1 MEDCMF
7 ASDPLWWAKR
17 FLAAAAFCI
26 TTINLRLFA
35 ADDLTILECQRRSPF
50 TCTAGEFG
58 PHSGI
63 FVVDTGFSS
72 SATFYPA
79 RFRESPEPGWHFG
92 ETHGQ
97 FTIGSGSLPF
107 VENIR
112 ISTFGNVSEKTRLFL
127 IEKPAKSLVL
137 LGVDGILG
145 LSEMRE
151 MAIRI
156 DLKKQVAARVDSP
169 WQPTAGFVKATLER
183 RRRLDFRLPVT
194 IASSVE
200 LPMMVDTGCWP
211 FMLMQTSTLKFQAQ
225 LGNAVPARRVN
236 ISTATEVREAQTYLL
251 KSITICGFEFRD
263 IEVQEAN
270 FEAIGI
276 GCLSHFDVVLDFP
289 YNEIWLAPH
298 SSEWPKSV
306 PPEASG
312 LFLAFLDTNV
322 LTVFDVQKDSPAS
335 KSLLQVDDQILLFD
349 GKEPKDLSMM
359 EIHQRKTEAGTIL
372 PLRVKRGDRVFDV
385 QLPLGYSFEYPP
397 KWPNKKNVLDE
408 FGEFLE
414 KDAKSPASEHVVPHK

>member
-1 MEDCMF
+1 MF
-7 ASDPLWWAKR
+7 ASSGICWAKCHV
-17 FLAAAAFCI
+17 FAVAFCVA
-26 TTINLRLFA
+26 TISLSQST
-35 ADDLTILECQRRSPF
+35 ADDLTIRECQRRSPF
-50 TCTAGEFG
+50 ACTAAEFG

-63 FVVDTGFSS
+63 FVVDTGASS

-97 FTIGSGSLPF
+97 FTIGSGNLPY

-112 ISTFGNVSEKTRLFL
+112 ISAFGNVSEKTRLFL

-145 LSEMRE
+145 LPEMRE

-156 DLKKQVAARVDSP
+156 DLKKQVAAKVDSP
-169 WQPTAGFVKATLER
+169 WQPTAGSVKAKLER
-183 RRRLDFRLPVT
+183 RPRLNFRVPVT

-200 LPMMVDTGCWP
+200 LPMKVDTGCWP
-211 FMLMQTSTLKFQAQ
+211 FMLMQTSTLKFQAR

-276 GCLSHFDVVLDFP
+276 GCLSHFDMVLDFP
-289 YNEIWLAPH
+289 YNEMWLTPH
-298 SSEWPKSV
+298 SNEWPKRV
-306 PPEASG
+306 PPDASG
-312 LFLAFLDTNV
+312 LFLGLLDTNV
-322 LTVFDVQKDSPAS
+322 LKVLGVQKDSPAS
-335 KSLLQVDDQILLFD
+335 KSELKVDDQILLFD
-349 GKEPKDLSMM
+349 GKEPKDLSMN
-359 EIHQRKTEAGTIL
+359 EIHERQTQSGTIL
-372 PLRVKRGDRVFDV
+372 PLRVRRDNQEFDV

-414 KDAKSPASEHVVPHK
+414 KDAKSPTSEHAVPNR

>member
-1 MEDCMF
+1 MF
-7 ASDPLWWAKR
+7 ASDPLWWAKS

-72 SATFYPA
+72 SATLYPA

-97 FTIGSGSLPF
+97 FTVGSGSLPY

-112 ISTFGNVSEKTRLFL
+112 ISAFGNVSEKTRLFL

-156 DLKKQVAARVDSP
+156 DLKKQVAAKVDSP

-211 FMLMQTSTLKFQAQ
+211 FMLMQTSTLKFQAR

-270 FEAIGI
+270 FDAIGM
-276 GCLSHFDVVLDFP
+276 GCLSHFDMVLDFP
-289 YNEIWLAPH
+289 YNEMWLTPH
-298 SSEWPKSV
+298 SNEWPKRV
-306 PPEASG
+306 PPDASG
-312 LFLAFLDTNV
+312 LVLGFQDTNLLSLV
-322 LTVFDVQKDSPAS
+322 RIQPGSAAS
-335 KSLLQVDDQILLFD
+335 KSVLQVDDQILLFD

-359 EIHQRKTEAGTIL
+359 EIHQRQTEAGTIL

-414 KDAKSPASEHVVPHK
+414 KDAKSPTSEHAVPNR

>member
-1 MEDCMF
+1 MF

-169 WQPTAGFVKATLER
+169 W
-183 RRRLDFRLPVT
+183 
-194 IASSVE
+194 
-200 LPMMVDTGCWP
+200 
-211 FMLMQTSTLKFQAQ
+211 
-225 LGNAVPARRVN
+225 
-236 ISTATEVREAQTYLL
+236 
-251 KSITICGFEFRD
+251 
-263 IEVQEAN
+263 
-270 FEAIGI
+270 
-276 GCLSHFDVVLDFP
+276 
-289 YNEIWLAPH
+289 
-298 SSEWPKSV
+298 
-306 PPEASG
+306 
-312 LFLAFLDTNV
+312 
-322 LTVFDVQKDSPAS
+322 
-335 KSLLQVDDQILLFD
+335 
-349 GKEPKDLSMM
+349 
-359 EIHQRKTEAGTIL
+359 
-372 PLRVKRGDRVFDV
+372 
-385 QLPLGYSFEYPP
+385 
-397 KWPNKKNVLDE
+397 
-408 FGEFLE
+408 
-414 KDAKSPASEHVVPHK
+414 